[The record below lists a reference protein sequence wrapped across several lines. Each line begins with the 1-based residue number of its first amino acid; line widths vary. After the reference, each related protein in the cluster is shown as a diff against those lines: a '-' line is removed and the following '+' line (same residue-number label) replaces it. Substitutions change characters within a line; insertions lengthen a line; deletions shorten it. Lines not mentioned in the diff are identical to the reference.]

1 MPLINVG
8 EENTGDIDLYYE
20 DHGSGKPVV
29 LIHGWPLDGSSWE
42 KQVSVLL
49 SAGYRVI
56 TYDRRGFGKSS
67 KPAFGY
73 EYDTLSKDLNKLIK
87 KLDLRE
93 AVLVG
98 FSMGNGEVAHYLG
111 TYGSER
117 ITKAVFIAPILPYLK
132 KTTDNPDGVESS
144 IFDDIQEKIVTDR
157 PAFLTAFFTNF
168 YNFESLQGKRV
179 SDEVFRLSWN
189 IAAGA
194 SPIGTLA
201 CVNAWL
207 TDFRQD
213 LSHINIP
220 SLIIHGDADRILP
233 FSATGQRLPGYLK
246 MSRLSVIEGGP
257 HGILWTHSD
266 KVNKELVAF
275 I

>member
-1 MPLINVG
+1 
-8 EENTGDIDLYYE
+8 
-20 DHGSGKPVV
+20 
-29 LIHGWPLDGSSWE
+29 
-42 KQVSVLL
+42 
-49 SAGYRVI
+49 
-56 TYDRRGFGKSS
+56 
-67 KPAFGY
+67 
-73 EYDTLSKDLNKLIK
+73 
-87 KLDLRE
+87 
-93 AVLVG
+93 
-98 FSMGNGEVAHYLG
+98 
-111 TYGSER
+111 
-117 ITKAVFIAPILPYLK
+117 
-132 KTTDNPDGVESS
+132 
-144 IFDDIQEKIVTDR
+144 
-157 PAFLTAFFTNF
+157 
-168 YNFESLQGKRV
+168 
-179 SDEVFRLSWN
+179 LSWN

-266 KVNKELVAF
+266 KVNKELVGFLA
-275 I
+275 